1 MRIGPTA
8 ASFDQRMMAL
18 LVVFSSSEPA
28 RAAAAAWLDAF
39 DRARANGVAEAEA
52 QRHAASAWDEVARV
66 RLPRGQPEMGSGEA
80 GSGMLARSHVVRP
93 PPAARP
99 PPDAAGQ
106 PTGAHHCRHACPRAG
121 GRG

>member
-1 MRIGPTA
+1 MRIGLSA

-18 LVVFSSSEPA
+18 LLVFSSSEPA

-66 RLPRGQPEMGSGEA
+66 R
-80 GSGMLARSHVVRP
+80 
-93 PPAARP
+93 P

-106 PTGAHHCRHACPRAG
+106 PAGAHHCRHACPRAG
-121 GRG
+121 GRGRVLGRGGEGAGGCAGGADRLAA